1 MSASNCINENFEQE
15 IIEDIDIE
23 IDESISSI
31 GSNES
36 IDDNEDNKCVSSNE
50 IYNFRDFNPSND
62 YYDKDFEDY
71 FEKINVENMS
81 IEEDNKRIFNKHID
95 TVLSESYLGGLF
107 DGDGSIS
114 IVYSTSTH
122 LSYTSSISLS
132 QSRTNIIQLIRYH
145 FGGKLHIENRTN
157 RTIKNDLDDDGL
169 FDKKNRRKNYGYKN
183 THPDKFYLANYL
195 KNGIIIKEQE
205 IDCLLELQSLV
216 KRPGLFNEKNT
227 IFDKMKYLKEN
238 RINLEVNLDK
248 VNIYYI
254 AGLFDAEGYC
264 YMSKKNL
271 TNKYTRSVYM
281 KITQKNYPK
290 ILEKICEYL
299 GFGKIVGEYIF
310 YLSGAEECYRFIQL
324 IENKLIVKFNE
335 VQILKNYIE
344 TKEYTCKN
352 GYDLKIHYYRH
363 YLNYLMSKEKHEN
376 ETIENSEINILD
388 EYKTEKYIDFCIKQ
402 ENQENEIKM
411 LEEKIIKDKIKEEN
425 NKLRSQKMKGENN
438 PNFGKKRTDERNK
451 KSGESISKT
460 ARLKNPFLSDDNI
473 MFVLRKMNNG
483 SSMYRVFEDFKKE
496 QKYLSREKIKEFKEG
511 KYKPLFIME
520 NDISKQELIDEYNQ
534 LINNL
539 NK

>member
-281 KITQKNYPK
+281 KIRQKNYPK